1 MFFKVIDVKSVE
13 KLLLDDFWDEV
24 EDDVIFWRD
33 VGKVFDKCC
42 LIFFILCL
50 LINNMVLMVII
61 SLN

>member
-24 EDDVIFWRD
+24 EDDVILWRD

>member
-13 KLLLDDFWDEV
+13 KLLLDDFWDKV